1 MVTKGT
7 ARSEV
12 SIPDAIKGIHLKSS
26 QIKATKNDNNNSL
39 VSIELLEPIDIKFYS
54 EPDVSLLGTG
64 SNAIVEPVIDYE
76 SGELQSFNVKNG
88 GQGYTTDSL
97 EITLSQQR
105 RVVRVGTPAQITTRW
120 FDVGDDN
127 RVDE

>member
-1 MVTKGT
+1 M
-7 ARSEV
+7 
-12 SIPDAIKGIHLKSS
+12 
-26 QIKATKNDNNNSL
+26 
-39 VSIELLEPIDIKFYS
+39 
-54 EPDVSLLGTG
+54 SLLGTG

-105 RVVRVGTPAQITTRW
+105 RVVRVGTQHR
-120 FDVGDDN
+120 
-127 RVDE
+127 